1 MPGQRGTGVRR
12 ARGSWAVRIAGTA
25 GVIVAAVT
33 AASVLVFNQ
42 GTARAR
48 REAAAP
54 LPRNVINGQTVR
66 IVTRGP
72 PPRPDS
78 RPVPEKLYLSA
89 TGLAFTARGGAGQA
103 SPAEEWTAN
112 QMGGGTY
119 ILIYV
124 PDRRCLTA
132 PISPGTP
139 AATLTRCNL
148 GLSQRWRHQFVG
160 KDAAGRD
167 IWQLRSA
174 TDGLCLTAVNAPLGG
189 QPGESGVGLSACSS
203 ATTWRQVVSFR
214 TAY

>member
-1 MPGQRGTGVRR
+1 MPGQRGTGARR
-12 ARGSWAVRIAGTA
+12 ARGSWVARIAGTA

-33 AASVLVFNQ
+33 AASILVFNQ

-48 REAAAP
+48 RQAAAP
-54 LPRNVINGQTVR
+54 LPRNVINGQTVKL
-66 IVTRGP
+66 VNPGP
-72 PPRPDS
+72 PPRQDS
-78 RPVPEKLYLSA
+78 RPVPAKLYLSA
-89 TGLAFTARGGAGQA
+89 TGLAFTVSGGAGQA

-139 AATLTRCNL
+139 VAVLTRCDL
-148 GLSQRWRHQFVG
+148 SLSQRWRHQFLG

-167 IWQLRSA
+167 NWQLRSA
-174 TDGLCLTAVNAPLGG
+174 ADGLCLTAVNAPLGA
-189 QPGESGVGLSACSS
+189 QPGEFGVGLSECSP
-203 ATTWRQVVSFR
+203 AVKWRQIVSFR

>member
-1 MPGQRGTGVRR
+1 MPGQRGTGARR
-12 ARGSWAVRIAGTA
+12 ARGSWVVRIAGTA

-33 AASVLVFNQ
+33 AAGVLVLNQ

-48 REAAAP
+48 RPAATP
-54 LPRNVINGQTVR
+54 LPRNVINGQTVKL
-66 IVTRGP
+66 VNPGP
-72 PPRPDS
+72 PPRQDS

-89 TGLAFTARGGAGQA
+89 TGLAFTASSGAGQA
-103 SPAEEWTAN
+103 SPAEEWTAS

-124 PDRRCLTA
+124 PDRWCLTA

-139 AATLTRCNL
+139 AAMLTRCNL
-148 GLSQRWRHQFVG
+148 SLSQRWRHQYLG

-167 IWQLRSA
+167 NWRLRSA
-174 TDGLCLTAVNAPLGG
+174 ADGLCLTAVNPPLGG

-203 ATTWRQVVSFR
+203 AAIWRQIVSFR